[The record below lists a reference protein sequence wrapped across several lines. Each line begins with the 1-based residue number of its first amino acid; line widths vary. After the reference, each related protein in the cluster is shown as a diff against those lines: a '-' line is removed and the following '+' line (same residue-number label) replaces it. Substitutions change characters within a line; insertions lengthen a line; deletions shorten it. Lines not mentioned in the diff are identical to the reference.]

1 MSTSPHQRRDRRHGS
16 TAEPSGIRIAPT
28 LFARANPF
36 VDAAWQAA
44 DLGLC
49 MSAGCTDCGA
59 LGFRR
64 ALMRIDGIADDVAVN
79 APRREAPAAAG
90 ALARAVAELDFDL
103 LRLAPRW
110 YDALDVALMHLRE
123 RRELR
128 FVLDDWV
135 ARPAIPA
142 RILDLVLYRHVRYG
156 YPDERLADLWIERCL
171 RATAEQL
178 DDGLVES
185 LILACPERVGA
196 DPAARRAAFDAAAR
210 SSCVRDVIGR
220 LGECG

>member
-1 MSTSPHQRRDRRHGS
+1 
-16 TAEPSGIRIAPT
+16 
-28 LFARANPF
+28 
-36 VDAAWQAA
+36 
-44 DLGLC
+44 
-49 MSAGCTDCGA
+49 
-59 LGFRR
+59 
-64 ALMRIDGIADDVAVN
+64 
-79 APRREAPAAAG
+79 
-90 ALARAVAELDFDL
+90 
-103 LRLAPRW
+103 
-110 YDALDVALMHLRE
+110 
-123 RRELR
+123 
-128 FVLDDWV
+128 V